1 MRQRLFVLAAAGLL
15 AIPATASAQVPWDTP
30 FHMGP
35 GQSGGLGIHLVDFET
50 GPGSDG
56 IGAAVTWRRAPVP
69 GGLGFRAGLAEGFDG
84 ELAVFGGVDFSG
96 YLVRESAD
104 VPLDLSWALGAGAG
118 IGDYAILS
126 FPASIIV
133 GKTLDA
139 EGVRF
144 VPYIGPR
151 VDLDAYLGRDG
162 PQGDDL
168 ELAFTVDL
176 GTDIVVSD
184 QLTIRFGAAVGGSD
198 DAHEALSIGIILP
211 GVS

>member
-1 MRQRLFVLAAAGLL
+1 MRQRLFVLATAGILALPAAG
-15 AIPATASAQVPWDTP
+15 AAQVPWDTP

-35 GQSGGLGIHLVDFET
+35 GLSGGLGVHLVDFET

-56 IGAAVTWRRAPVP
+56 IGAAVTWRRSGVP

-84 ELAVFGGVDFSG
+84 ELAVFGGVDVSG

-104 VPLDLSWALGAGAG
+104 VPLDLSWAVGAGAG
-118 IGDYAILS
+118 VGDYAVLS
-126 FPASIIV
+126 FPGSIIV

-151 VDLDAYLGRDG
+151 LDLDAFLGRDG
-162 PQGDDL
+162 GDDL
-168 ELAFTVDL
+168 ELNFTVDL

-184 QLTIRFGAAVGGSD
+184 GMTIRFGAAVGGD
-198 DAHEALSIGIILP
+198 DSHEALSIGIVLP
-211 GVS
+211 GVR